1 MALPRTTLS
10 AYAIKNEGMDP
21 VKLGERLLALRKQNG
36 LTQAEAADMLG
47 LSLSAHNRYEYGKR
61 EPTASVLIRMADL
74 YGVTIDYLVGRTD
87 EP

>member
-1 MALPRTTLS
+1 
-10 AYAIKNEGMDP
+10 MDP

-36 LTQAEAADMLG
+36 LTQAEVADTLG

>member
-1 MALPRTTLS
+1 M
-10 AYAIKNEGMDP
+10 
-21 VKLGERLLALRKQNG
+21 KLAQRLKELRLKHN
-36 LTQAEAADMLG
+36 LTQEQAADAMD

>member
-1 MALPRTTLS
+1 
-10 AYAIKNEGMDP
+10 
-21 VKLGERLLALRKQNG
+21 
-36 LTQAEAADMLG
+36 MLG

-87 EP
+87 EKNQDGGCGLPRAQAPSQ